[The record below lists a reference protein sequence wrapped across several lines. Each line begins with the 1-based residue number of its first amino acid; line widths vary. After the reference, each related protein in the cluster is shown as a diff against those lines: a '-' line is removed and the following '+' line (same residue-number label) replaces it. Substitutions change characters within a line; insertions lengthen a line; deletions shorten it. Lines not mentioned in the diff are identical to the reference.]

1 MKHTL
6 IILFLS
12 FPGFF
17 SMLAGNPAVKADI
30 TVAPDGSGNYT
41 NSLLATLS
49 LAQQINAQIYL
60 WEKGKMPNSKGLK
73 IKDSIA
79 NERQYVVANPNIEV
93 FTPSKEEN
101 RNFAVLIIPGGGYAR
116 LAHVIS
122 GSQIAKY
129 INTLGGTAFVLKYRL
144 PTSPDLKQK
153 ETGPLQD
160 AQRAIKM
167 IRAMAPRYNIDPKKV
182 GVFGTSAGGHLA
194 SSLGVFTDDYTE
206 VKDTISKY
214 PFAPDFMVLL
224 SPVITLADPYAHK
237 GSRENLLGKDAS
249 TEMIDRFSSHLH
261 VTEKTPPTLLLHAN
275 DDTAVPSLNS
285 VFFYTALREKRVNA
299 SLHIFPHGGH
309 AIALTH
315 NPISTQLWMPI
326 LDTWLKELGF

>member
-1 MKHTL
+1 MKKTF
-6 IILFLS
+6 IIC
-12 FPGFF
+12 
-17 SMLAGNPAVKADI
+17 
-30 TVAPDGSGNYT
+30 
-41 NSLLATLS
+41 LLAISTLS
-49 LAQQINAQIYL
+49 LNAQTQINL
-60 WEKGKMPNSKGLK
+60 WEKGKMPNSKGMK

-79 NERQYVVANPNIEV
+79 NERQYIVGNPNIDV

-144 PTSPDLKQK
+144 PVSPDLKQR
-153 ETGPLQD
+153 EIGPLQD
-160 AQRAIKM
+160 AQRAMKM

-194 SSLGVFTDDYTE
+194 SSLGVYTEDYTE
-206 VKDTISKY
+206 INDTIYKY

-224 SPVITLADPYAHK
+224 SPVITLADPFAHK
-237 GSRENLLGKDAS
+237 GSRENLLGKNA
-249 TEMIDRFSSHLH
+249 TPEMIDRFSTHLH
-261 VTEKTPPTLLLHAN
+261 VTEKTPSTLLFHAN
-275 DDTAVPSLNS
+275 DDKSVPSLNS
-285 VFFYTALREKRVNA
+285 IYFYTALREKGVNA

-326 LDTWLKELGF
+326 LDTWFKELGF

>member
-1 MKHTL
+1 MKKTF
-6 IILFLS
+6 IIC
-12 FPGFF
+12 
-17 SMLAGNPAVKADI
+17 
-30 TVAPDGSGNYT
+30 
-41 NSLLATLS
+41 LLAISTLS
-49 LAQQINAQIYL
+49 LNAQTQINL
-60 WEKGKMPNSKGLK
+60 WEKGKMPNSKGMK

-79 NERQYVVANPNIEV
+79 NERQYIVGNPNIDV
-93 FTPSKEEN
+93 YTPSKEEN

-144 PTSPDLKQK
+144 PVSPDLKQR
-153 ETGPLQD
+153 EIGPLQD
-160 AQRAIKM
+160 AQRAMKM
-167 IRAMAPRYNIDPKKV
+167 IRMMAPRYNIDPKKV

-194 SSLGVFTDDYTE
+194 SSLGVYTEDYTE
-206 VKDTISKY
+206 VNDTIYKY
-214 PFAPDFMVLL
+214 PFAPDFMILL
-224 SPVITLADPYAHK
+224 SPVITLADPFAHK
-237 GSRENLLGKDAS
+237 GSRENLLGKNA
-249 TEMIDRFSSHLH
+249 TPEMIDRFSTHLH
-261 VTEKTPPTLLLHAN
+261 VTEKTPPTLLFHAN
-275 DDTAVPSLNS
+275 DDKSVPSLNS
-285 VFFYTALREKRVNA
+285 IYFYTALREKGVNA